1 MADKLIRMWREE
13 LGQEGPLTADV
24 HPDEAESWMAAGWR
38 IVENGAQSTEETE
51 EGVTMGNKPKPK
63 PRPKQA

>member
-1 MADKLIRMWREE
+1 MWREPQAD
-13 LGQEGPLTADV
+13 GGPVAADV

-38 IVENGAQSTEETE
+38 IAENGAQSIEETE
-51 EGVTMGNKPKPK
+51 EGETMGNKPKPK

>member
-1 MADKLIRMWREE
+1 MAEKSISMWREE
-13 LGQEGPLTADV
+13 DASGGPYTAEV

-38 IVENGAQSTEETE
+38 IVEKTVGSIKEDQGDSD
-51 EGVTMGNKPKPK
+51 MGNKPKPK